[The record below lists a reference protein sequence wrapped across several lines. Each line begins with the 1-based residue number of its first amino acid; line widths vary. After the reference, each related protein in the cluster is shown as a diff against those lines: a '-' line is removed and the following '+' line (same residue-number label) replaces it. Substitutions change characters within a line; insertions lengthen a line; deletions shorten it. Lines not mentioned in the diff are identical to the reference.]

1 MFCKWTFLVFG
12 DHIIISQ
19 NFKQMAINLHFV
31 ILLQNI
37 LCTKLHL
44 QLWIC
49 MIIIYIYIYKQNK
62 QVSMEVF
69 QTFGIPKVIIKCNTH
84 MKYPRP
90 LQDYCG
96 KELSYIVGQS
106 DQKDNCQLLIH
117 ILVLT

>member
-1 MFCKWTFLVFG
+1 MHKTAL
-12 DHIIISQ
+12 
-19 NFKQMAINLHFV
+19 AIVNLHDY
-31 ILLQNI
+31 N
-37 LCTKLHL
+37 
-44 QLWIC
+44 
-49 MIIIYIYIYKQNK
+49 IYIYIYKQNK